1 MASTLALD
9 LDSAVPSPG
18 RLAAPDATRRSRSVL
33 SHCPGPACD
42 VRNDDPHRIQHV
54 GPAPDDH
61 RLTLDDLVLGVW
73 EGLSSHHTVTCPVC
87 SGKMA
92 PRYGSGARPVG
103 GRCRRCGS
111 TLG

>member
-1 MASTLALD
+1 MTTAALALD
-9 LDSAVPSPG
+9 LGFERPSILG
-18 RLAAPDATRRSRSVL
+18 GARDDAPDPHGHAPREHHA
-33 SHCPGPACD
+33 SH
-42 VRNDDPHRIQHV
+42 
-54 GPAPDDH
+54 H
-61 RLTLDDLVLGVW
+61 RLTLDQLVTGVW

-103 GRCRRCGS
+103 GRCQRCGS

>member
-1 MASTLALD
+1 MTTAVALNMFMRDRQASPVRIG
-9 LDSAVPSPG
+9 VPD
-18 RLAAPDATRRSRSVL
+18 DARRA
-33 SHCPGPACD
+33 GT
-42 VRNDDPHRIQHV
+42 VRQH
-54 GPAPDDH
+54 GPAPVGAVRDAEAP
-61 RLTLDDLVLGVW
+61 RRTLDDVLVGVW

-103 GRCRRCGS
+103 GRCKRCGS

>member
-1 MASTLALD
+1 MTTALALD
-9 LDSAVPSPG
+9 LGFDRPSILGGARDERPARVG
-18 RLAAPDATRRSRSVL
+18 GAPHD
-33 SHCPGPACD
+33 HGG
-42 VRNDDPHRIQHV
+42 DPHHQH
-54 GPAPDDH
+54 ASPD
-61 RLTLDDLVLGVW
+61 RLTLDEVLVGVW

-103 GRCRRCGS
+103 GRCKRCGS

>member
-1 MASTLALD
+1 MTTALGLD
-9 LDSAVPSPG
+9 LGFERPSILG
-18 RLAAPDATRRSRSVL
+18 GSS
-33 SHCPGPACD
+33 G
-42 VRNDDPHRIQHV
+42 DDPSSHGH
-54 GPAPDDH
+54 APRDDRSSDS
-61 RLTLDDLVLGVW
+61 RLTLDDLVVGVW

-103 GRCRRCGS
+103 GRCQRCGS

>member
-1 MASTLALD
+1 MTPTALALD
-9 LDSAVPSPG
+9 LDLGFERPSILGGSRQDGPSSHG
-18 RLAAPDATRRSRSVL
+18 HAPHEARAS
-33 SHCPGPACD
+33 
-42 VRNDDPHRIQHV
+42 
-54 GPAPDDH
+54 DH
-61 RLTLDDLVLGVW
+61 RPTLDDVVVGVW

-103 GRCRRCGS
+103 GRCQRCGS

>member
-1 MASTLALD
+1 MTPTALALD
-9 LDSAVPSPG
+9 LGFDRPSILGGSRDDDDP
-18 RLAAPDATRRSRSVL
+18 RAHAATRRATIAP
-33 SHCPGPACD
+33 SHS
-42 VRNDDPHRIQHV
+42 
-54 GPAPDDH
+54 
-61 RLTLDDLVLGVW
+61 RLTLDQLIVGVW

-103 GRCRRCGS
+103 GRCKRCGS

>member
-1 MASTLALD
+1 MTPTVPAAL
-9 LDSAVPSPG
+9 SPG
-18 RLAAPDATRRSRSVL
+18 RLAAPDATRRIRSVL
-33 SHCPGPACD
+33 THCPGSACD
-42 VRNDDPHRIQHV
+42 VRNDDPRRIQH
-54 GPAPDDH
+54 GGA
-61 RLTLDDLVLGVW
+61 LLDDVVREVW

-103 GRCRRCGS
+103 GRCARCGS

>member
-1 MASTLALD
+1 MPTTALALD
-9 LDSAVPSPG
+9 LGFDRPSILDGAREARHAPSG
-18 RLAAPDATRRSRSVL
+18 RFPRERMREPDHHPTSDD
-33 SHCPGPACD
+33 GP
-42 VRNDDPHRIQHV
+42 
-54 GPAPDDH
+54 
-61 RLTLDDLVLGVW
+61 TLDDVLVGVW

>member
-1 MASTLALD
+1 MTSLALG
-9 LDSAVPSPG
+9 LDFDRPSILG
-18 RLAAPDATRRSRSVL
+18 RSR
-33 SHCPGPACD
+33 D
-42 VRNDDPHRIQHV
+42 DDPASHSH
-54 GPAPDDH
+54 APRDDQSSH
-61 RLTLDDLVLGVW
+61 SRLTLDDVIVGVW

-103 GRCRRCGS
+103 GRCKRCGS

>member
-1 MASTLALD
+1 MASTFALD
-9 LDSAVPSPG
+9 LGFDRPSILG
-18 RLAAPDATRRSRSVL
+18 RSRDEDPA
-33 SHCPGPACD
+33 SHGHAPH
-42 VRNDDPHRIQHV
+42 DDRSSHS
-54 GPAPDDH
+54 

-87 SGKMA
+87 SGKMT

-103 GRCRRCGS
+103 GRCKRCAS

>member
-1 MASTLALD
+1 MTTALALD
-9 LDSAVPSPG
+9 LGFDRPSILGGSRDEPG
-18 RLAAPDATRRSRSVL
+18 
-33 SHCPGPACD
+33 
-42 VRNDDPHRIQHV
+42 DPHGR
-54 GPAPDDH
+54 APHDRGHTPHEHHASHD
-61 RLTLDDLVLGVW
+61 RLTLDDLVTGVW

-103 GRCRRCGS
+103 GCCQRCGS